1 MEFEQCKPGTEELR
15 AGSVLGVFECCVE
28 SCTGQANLVR
38 EISLLS
44 NIMGNH
50 FCKPWQQSR
59 HCRKLLTVPLKEAW
73 QLHTRSELAVAEST
87 VLTARTGSPGGLYRI
102 CEIMENPLQWPPMS
116 TGMEEMCDMCQEFL
130 PWRQNQQCWVRCGGP
145 VGLSMVL

>member
-44 NIMGNH
+44 NIMGN
-50 FCKPWQQSR
+50 Q
-59 HCRKLLTVPLKEAW
+59 LLQAMAAEQALQEAA
-73 QLHTRSELAVAEST
+73 HSATE
-87 VLTARTGSPGGLYRI
+87 GGLAAAHQIRAG
-102 CEIMENPLQWPPMS
+102 CS
-116 TGMEEMCDMCQEFL
+116 
-130 PWRQNQQCWVRCGGP
+130 
-145 VGLSMVL
+145 